1 MFVPSTPWLSRN
13 ASQSP
18 PTPVEKEHAQI
29 YVELVSCLHILKTIN
44 TATKYYT
51 NTYIIYR
58 VLIYTYIYCISCIH
72 ISYIYIFVYIH
83 NIKYHIVYNTEI
95 DILWGLRLHNLHNY
109 LNTFIFLPLMIWS
122 LCKVVETEQ
131 LAHWTIQTPW
141 LPYFFKGPEWHPRIP
156 CLVESLQSNH
166 PGYLTQGLR
175 KIHMFPEKGL
185 EGNFI
190 FQL

>member
-1 MFVPSTPWLSRN
+1 MALQECFSISSNTCRKGTCANLRGIGKLL
-13 ASQSP
+13 AYI
-18 PTPVEKEHAQI
+18 EDYKYRYKILYKYI
-29 YVELVSCLHILKTIN
+29 YHISCIDIYLYILYIMH
-44 TATKYYT
+44 
-51 NTYIIYR
+51 TYII
-58 VLIYTYIYCISCIH
+58 
-72 ISYIYIFVYIH
+72 YIYIFVYIH